1 MRPSRRL
8 GKTGRSHRNRVSTP
22 SLPVLEHP
30 AATHEP
36 AAAPAHTSSLPT
48 MSNYHLDHLQH
59 LETEAI
65 HIMREVAGE
74 FERPAL
80 LFSGGKDS
88 ICLLRLAE
96 KAFRPAELPMPLLN
110 VDTGH
115 HFPELNEFRDRRAAQ
130 LGAKLIVRK
139 VEDAIAQGIAVPAP
153 GEISRNKLQI
163 PTLLAAIEEF
173 RFDACIGGARRDE
186 EKARAKERFFSYRDS
201 FGQWD
206 PKNQRP
212 ELWNL
217 YNGRLNAGENMR
229 VFPLSNW
236 TEMDVW
242 EYIRR
247 EKLEV
252 PTIYF
257 SHHRQ
262 CVRRHGQWLPV
273 NDLQPPKPGERVE
286 ELTVRVRTIGDII
299 STGCVESPATTVD
312 DIIAEIAA
320 ARVTERG
327 SRADDKASEAAMED
341 RKKQG
346 YF

>member
-1 MRPSRRL
+1 M
-8 GKTGRSHRNRVSTP
+8 
-22 SLPVLEHP
+22 
-30 AATHEP
+30 
-36 AAAPAHTSSLPT
+36 SS
-48 MSNYHLDHLQH
+48 YHLDHLQF

-65 HIMREVAGE
+65 HILREVAAE
-74 FERPAL
+74 FERPCL
-80 LFSGGKDS
+80 MFSGGKDS

-96 KAFRPAELPMPLLN
+96 KAFRPSEIPMPFLN

-115 HFPELNEFRDRRAAQ
+115 HFPELNEFRDRRAAE
-130 LGAKLIVRK
+130 LGAKLIIRK
-139 VEDAIAQGIAVPAP
+139 VEDAIKTGVAVPTP
-153 GEISRNKLQI
+153 GEISRNRLQI

-173 RFDACIGGARRDE
+173 RFDCAIGGARRDE
-186 EKARAKERFFSYRDS
+186 EKSRAKERFFSFRDV

-212 ELWNL
+212 EIWNI
-217 YNGRLNAGENMR
+217 YNARVNPGEHMR

-242 EYIRR
+242 EYIKR

-252 PTIYF
+252 PAIYY
-257 SHHRQ
+257 SHKRK
-262 CVRRHGQWLPV
+262 CVRRQGQWLPV
-273 NDLQPPKPGERVE
+273 SDLLPLKPGEE
-286 ELTVRVRTIGDII
+286 IKELVVRVRTIGDII
-299 STGCVESPATTVD
+299 STGMIERPANSVD
-312 DIIAEIAA
+312 DILAEIAA

-327 SRADDKASEAAMED
+327 SRADDKTSEAAMED

>member
-1 MRPSRRL
+1 M
-8 GKTGRSHRNRVSTP
+8 H
-22 SLPVLEHP
+22 
-30 AATHEP
+30 
-36 AAAPAHTSSLPT
+36 
-48 MSNYHLDHLQH
+48 NYHLDHLQH

-65 HIMREVAGE
+65 HVMREVAGE

-96 KAFRPAELPMPLLN
+96 KAFRPSELPMPLLN

-115 HFPELNEFRDRRAAQ
+115 HFPELNEFRDHRAKE
-130 LGAKLIVRK
+130 LGSKLIIRR
-139 VEDAIAQGIAVPAP
+139 VEDAIASGVAVPAP
-153 GEISRNKLQI
+153 GEISRNRLQI

-173 RFDACIGGARRDE
+173 RFDCCIGGARRDE
-186 EKARAKERFFSYRDS
+186 EKARAKERFFSFRDS

-212 ELWNL
+212 EIWNL
-217 YNGRLNAGENMR
+217 YNARINPGENMR

-247 EKLEV
+247 EKLQV

-257 SHHRQ
+257 SHRRQ
-262 CVRRHGQWLPV
+262 CVRRQGQWLPV
-273 NDLQPPKPGERVE
+273 TPLMPPKPNE
-286 ELTVRVRTIGDII
+286 EVRDLVVRVRTIGDII
-299 STGCVESPATTVD
+299 STGMLESPADSVD

-327 SRADDKASEAAMED
+327 SRADDKSSEAAMED
-341 RKKQG
+341 RKKAG

>member
-1 MRPSRRL
+1 VP
-8 GKTGRSHRNRVSTP
+8 
-22 SLPVLEHP
+22 
-30 AATHEP
+30 
-36 AAAPAHTSSLPT
+36 
-48 MSNYHLDHLQH
+48 NYHLDHLQH

-65 HIMREVAGE
+65 HVMREVAGE

-139 VEDAIAQGIAVPAP
+139 VEDAITSGVATAAP

-163 PTLLAAIEEF
+163 PTLLAAIDEF
-173 RFDACIGGARRDE
+173 RFDCCIGGARRDE
-186 EKARAKERFFSYRDS
+186 EKARAKERFFSFRDS

-212 ELWNL
+212 EIWNL
-217 YNGRLNAGENMR
+217 FNGRLNAGENMR

-252 PTIYF
+252 PSIYF
-257 SHHRQ
+257 SHRRK
-262 CVRRHGQWLPV
+262 CVRRAGQWLPV
-273 NDLQPPKPGERVE
+273 NDIVPPKAHEAIS
-286 ELTVRVRTIGDII
+286 ELIVRVRTIGDII
-299 STGCVESPATTVD
+299 STGMVESPADNFD
-312 DIIAEIAA
+312 DIITEIAA

-341 RKKQG
+341 RKKAG

>member
-1 MRPSRRL
+1 MNS
-8 GKTGRSHRNRVSTP
+8 
-22 SLPVLEHP
+22 
-30 AATHEP
+30 
-36 AAAPAHTSSLPT
+36 
-48 MSNYHLDHLQH
+48 YHLDHLQY

-65 HIMREVAGE
+65 HIMREVAAE

-88 ICLLRLAE
+88 ISLLHLAE
-96 KAFRPAELPMPLLN
+96 KAFRPSDIPMPLLN
-110 VDTGH
+110 IDTGH
-115 HFPELNEFRDRRAAQ
+115 HFPELNEFRDRRAKE

-139 VEDAIAQGIAVPAP
+139 VEDAITKGIAVPTP
-153 GEISRNKLQI
+153 GEISRNRLQI
-163 PTLLAAIEEF
+163 PTLLAAVEEF
-173 RFDACIGGARRDE
+173 QFDCLIGGARRDE
-186 EKARAKERFFSYRDS
+186 EKARAKERFFSFRDN

-212 ELWNL
+212 EIWNI
-217 YNGRLNAGENMR
+217 YNARVNPGEHMR

-236 TEMDVW
+236 TETDVW
-242 EYIRR
+242 EYIKR

-257 SHHRQ
+257 SHQRK
-262 CVRRHGQWLPV
+262 CVRRNGQWLPV
-273 NDLQPPKPGERVE
+273 SDLLPPKDKEQVKD
-286 ELTVRVRTIGDII
+286 LVVRVRTIGDII
-299 STGCVESPATTVD
+299 STGLVESPADSVD

-341 RKKQG
+341 RKKAG

>member
-1 MRPSRRL
+1 M
-8 GKTGRSHRNRVSTP
+8 
-22 SLPVLEHP
+22 
-30 AATHEP
+30 
-36 AAAPAHTSSLPT
+36 
-48 MSNYHLDHLQH
+48 NYHLDHLQH

-96 KAFRPAELPMPLLN
+96 KAFRPSDLPMPLLN

-115 HFPELNEFRDRRAAQ
+115 HFPELNEFRDKRAKQ
-130 LGAKLIVRK
+130 LGAKLIVRT
-139 VEDAIAQGIAVPAP
+139 VEDAIAKGIAVPAP

-163 PTLLAAIEEF
+163 PTLLSAIEEF
-173 RFDACIGGARRDE
+173 RFDCCIGGARRDE
-186 EKARAKERFFSYRDS
+186 EKARAKERFFSFRDS

-212 ELWNL
+212 EIWNL
-217 YNGRLNAGENMR
+217 YNGRLNTGENMR

-242 EYIRR
+242 EYIQR

-257 SHHRQ
+257 SHKRRA
-262 CVRRHGQWLPV
+262 VRRGGQWLPV
-273 NDLQPPKPGERVE
+273 TNLLPPKPTE
-286 ELTVRVRTIGDII
+286 EVRDLVVRVRTIGDII
-299 STGCVESPATTVD
+299 STGLVESPASTVS

-341 RKKQG
+341 RKKAG

>member
-1 MRPSRRL
+1 M
-8 GKTGRSHRNRVSTP
+8 
-22 SLPVLEHP
+22 
-30 AATHEP
+30 
-36 AAAPAHTSSLPT
+36 SS
-48 MSNYHLDHLQH
+48 YHLDHLQY

-65 HIMREVAGE
+65 HVMREVAAE

-96 KAFRPAELPMPLLN
+96 KAFRPSDIPMPLLN

-115 HFPELNEFRDRRAAQ
+115 HFPELNEFRDRRALQ
-130 LGAKLIVRK
+130 LGAKLIVRH
-139 VEDAIAQGIAVPAP
+139 VEDAIAKGIAVPTP
-153 GEISRNKLQI
+153 GEVSRNRLQI

-173 RFDACIGGARRDE
+173 RFDCCIGGARRDE
-186 EKARAKERFFSYRDS
+186 EKARAKERFFSFRDS

-212 ELWNL
+212 EIWNL
-217 YNGRLNAGENMR
+217 YNARVNPGEHMR
-229 VFPLSNW
+229 AFPLSNW
-236 TEMDVW
+236 TELDVW
-242 EYIRR
+242 EYIKRDR
-247 EKLEV
+247 LDV
-252 PTIYF
+252 PSIYF
-257 SHHRQ
+257 SHP
-262 CVRRHGQWLPV
+262 RRCFRRDGQWLPV
-273 NDLQPPKPGERVE
+273 SDLLPLKSNDQVK
-286 ELTVRVRTIGDII
+286 ELAVRVRTIGDVI
-299 STGCVESPATTVD
+299 STGMVESRADTVD

>member
-1 MRPSRRL
+1 MKTL
-8 GKTGRSHRNRVSTP
+8 G
-22 SLPVLEHP
+22 
-30 AATHEP
+30 
-36 AAAPAHTSSLPT
+36 
-48 MSNYHLDHLQH
+48 YHLDHLQY

-65 HIMREVAGE
+65 HVMREVAGE
-74 FERPAL
+74 FERPCL

-96 KAFRPAELPMPLLN
+96 KAFRPSDLPLPLLN

-139 VEDAIAQGIAVPAP
+139 VADAMAAGIATPTP
-153 GEISRNKLQI
+153 GEISRNRLQI

-173 RFDACIGGARRDE
+173 RFDCCIGGARRDE
-186 EKARAKERFFSYRDS
+186 EKARAKERFFSFRDS

-212 ELWNL
+212 EIWNL
-217 YNGRLNAGENMR
+217 YNARLNAGENMR

-242 EYIRR
+242 EYIRQ

-252 PTIYF
+252 PSIYF
-257 SHHRQ
+257 SHRRR
-262 CVRRHGQWLPV
+262 CVRRRGQWLPV
-273 NDLQPPKPGERVE
+273 NDLVPPGNGEDVRDLV
-286 ELTVRVRTIGDII
+286 VRVRTIGDII
-299 STGCVESPATTVD
+299 STGCIESTAVTVE
-312 DIIAEIAA
+312 DIITEIAA

-327 SRADDKASEAAMED
+327 SRADDKASETAMED
-341 RKKQG
+341 RKKDG

>member
-1 MRPSRRL
+1 M
-8 GKTGRSHRNRVSTP
+8 
-22 SLPVLEHP
+22 
-30 AATHEP
+30 
-36 AAAPAHTSSLPT
+36 SS
-48 MSNYHLDHLQH
+48 YHLDHLQY
-59 LETEAI
+59 LETESI
-65 HIMREVAGE
+65 HIMREVAAE

-96 KAFRPAELPMPLLN
+96 KAFRPSDILMPLLN

-115 HFPELNEFRDRRAAQ
+115 HFPELNEFRDRRAKE

-139 VEDAIAQGIAVPAP
+139 VADAIANGIAVPIP
-153 GEISRNKLQI
+153 GEISRNRLQI

-173 RFDACIGGARRDE
+173 QFDCCVGGARRDE
-186 EKARAKERFFSYRDS
+186 EKARAKERFFSIRDN
-201 FGQWD
+201 FGEWD
-206 PKNQRP
+206 VKNQRP
-212 ELWNL
+212 EIWNL
-217 YNGRLNAGENMR
+217 YNARVNPGENMR
-229 VFPLSNW
+229 VYPINNW

-242 EYIRR
+242 EYIGR

-252 PTIYF
+252 PAIYF
-257 SHHRQ
+257 SHTRK

-273 NDLQPPKPGERVE
+273 TDLLPPKPKE
-286 ELTVRVRTIGDII
+286 EVKELVVRVRTIGDII
-299 STGCVESPATTVD
+299 STGLVESPADSVD

-327 SRADDKASEAAMED
+327 SRADDKSSEAAMED
-341 RKKQG
+341 RKKAG

>member
-1 MRPSRRL
+1 M
-8 GKTGRSHRNRVSTP
+8 
-22 SLPVLEHP
+22 
-30 AATHEP
+30 
-36 AAAPAHTSSLPT
+36 SS
-48 MSNYHLDHLQH
+48 YHLDHLQY

-65 HIMREVAGE
+65 HVLREVAAE

-88 ICLLRLAE
+88 ICMLRLAE
-96 KAFRPAELPMPLLN
+96 KAFRPSDIPMPFLN

-115 HFPELNEFRDRRAAQ
+115 HFPELNEFRDRRTRE

-139 VEDAIAQGIAVPAP
+139 VEDAIAAGVAVPAP
-153 GEISRNKLQI
+153 GEISRNRLQI

-173 RFDACIGGARRDE
+173 RFECLIGGARRDE
-186 EKARAKERFFSYRDS
+186 EKARAKERFFSFRDA

-212 ELWNL
+212 EIWNL
-217 YNGRLNAGENMR
+217 YNARVNPGEHMR

-242 EYIRR
+242 EYIKR
-247 EKLEV
+247 ERLVV
-252 PTIYF
+252 PSIYF
-257 SHHRQ
+257 SHTRR
-262 CVRRHGQWLPV
+262 CVRRNGQWLPV
-273 NDLQPPKPGERVE
+273 TELRPPKPDESVKE
-286 ELTVRVRTIGDII
+286 VVVRVRTIGDII
-299 STGCVESPATTVD
+299 STGLVESPANTVD
-312 DIIAEIAA
+312 DILAEIAA

-327 SRADDKASEAAMED
+327 SRADDKSGEAAMED
-341 RKKQG
+341 RKKAG

>member
-1 MRPSRRL
+1 MNS
-8 GKTGRSHRNRVSTP
+8 
-22 SLPVLEHP
+22 
-30 AATHEP
+30 
-36 AAAPAHTSSLPT
+36 
-48 MSNYHLDHLQH
+48 YHLDHLQY
-59 LETEAI
+59 LEAEAI
-65 HIMREVAGE
+65 HVMREVAAE
-74 FERPAL
+74 FDRPAL

-96 KAFRPAELPMPLLN
+96 KAFRPSDIPMPFLN

-115 HFPELNEFRDRRAAQ
+115 HFPELNEFRDRRAQQ

-139 VEDAIAQGIAVPAP
+139 VEDAISKGIAIPSP
-153 GEISRNKLQI
+153 GEISRNRLQI

-173 RFDACIGGARRDE
+173 RFDCCIGGARRDE
-186 EKARAKERFFSYRDS
+186 EKARAKERFFSFRDG

-212 ELWNL
+212 EIWNL
-217 YNGRLNAGENMR
+217 YNARVNPGENMR

-242 EYIRR
+242 EYIRK
-247 EKLEV
+247 ENLEV
-252 PTIYF
+252 PMIYF
-257 SHHRQ
+257 SHRRK
-262 CVRRHGQWLPV
+262 CVLRHGQWLPV
-273 NDLQPPKPGERVE
+273 NDLVPPRNGERVE
-286 ELTVRVRTIGDII
+286 ELVVRVRTIGDII
-299 STGCVESPATTVD
+299 STGMVESRADSVD

-327 SRADDKASEAAMED
+327 SRADDKAGDAAMED
-341 RKKQG
+341 RKKAG